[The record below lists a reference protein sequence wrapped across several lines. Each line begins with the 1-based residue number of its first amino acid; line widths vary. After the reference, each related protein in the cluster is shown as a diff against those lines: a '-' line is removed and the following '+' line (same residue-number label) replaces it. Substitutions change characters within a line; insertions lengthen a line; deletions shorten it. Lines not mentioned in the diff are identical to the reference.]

1 MEDDFHISF
10 KDELIG
16 YLGSIIGS
24 ISLISTTCV
33 FMLFAFNKN
42 LRSFTFRLVIYM
54 QISDFLL
61 SISIIMMAVENF
73 LDGFSLSFCKVQAF
87 LLNFGALAT
96 VQWSSILTLVM
107 LSSLRTSANLL
118 SLRYYETI
126 YFVLGYLVPLIFTF
140 LYFFLFDY

>member
-96 VQWSSILTLVM
+96 VQWSSILTFVM